1 MLPVFC
7 FFTFTHLFC
16 LPAFLLALLAGS
28 GGVDGLAEGGGRGRT
43 RILAGQVT
51 VGTEPC

>member
-28 GGVDGLAEGGGRGRT
+28 GGVAGLAEGGGAWQDADFGRSSDSWH
-43 RILAGQVT
+43 
-51 VGTEPC
+51 